1 MTMQEVATIFV
12 STLVFGD
19 KLTVVNTVGL
29 CITLFGIGLY
39 NWLKMRAAA
48 LKARKQVRDQEL
60 AAEHGMDFSLEQHDR
75 QQHMYSMVAESTPI
89 LLADGGMTEYRD
101 SIDYD
106 DDNDRQKR
114 TEDKTQRFSNN
125 EQYELN

>member
-1 MTMQEVATIFV
+1 M
-12 STLVFGD
+12 
-19 KLTVVNTVGL
+19 TVVNTVGL